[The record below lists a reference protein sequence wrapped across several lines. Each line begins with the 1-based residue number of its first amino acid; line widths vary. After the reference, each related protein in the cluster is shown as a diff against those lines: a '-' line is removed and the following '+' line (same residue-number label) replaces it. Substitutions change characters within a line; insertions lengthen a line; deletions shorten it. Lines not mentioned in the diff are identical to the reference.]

1 MIMRLAFGTF
11 WIRFLAWEREKG
23 RARARENAIRVK
35 EGCDVEPDRGGAEKP
50 RERERERERER
61 D

>member
-23 RARARENAIRVK
+23 RVRARENVIRVK
-35 EGCDVEPDRGGAEKP
+35 EGCDVE
-50 RERERERERER
+50 
-61 D
+61 